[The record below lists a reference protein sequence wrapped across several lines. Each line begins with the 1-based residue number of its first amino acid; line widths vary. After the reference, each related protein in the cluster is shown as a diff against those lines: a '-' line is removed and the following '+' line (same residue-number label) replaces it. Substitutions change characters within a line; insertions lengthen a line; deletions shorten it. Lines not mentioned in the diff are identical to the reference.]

1 MTVITSLKPLDCIR
15 LQTMR
20 NQNKEAERQ
29 KLVEPVA
36 NNDIENFT
44 ANLKVLRDIERVI
57 GPVDTVAEAAEL
69 DRQDLNHSIRP

>member
-1 MTVITSLKPLDCIR
+1 
-15 LQTMR
+15 MR

-29 KLVEPVA
+29 KVVEPVA

-44 ANLKVLRDIERVI
+44 ANLKVLRDIERVT

-69 DRQDLNHSIRP
+69 DRQDLNQSIRP